1 MENKLS
7 SARALHAELGVG
19 LVRVHV
25 HVVHSRVARYKVGGY
40 LKREL
45 HDGSPLKQ
53 EQHRLLPENFK
64 FAKMENTCRL
74 SRFIS
79 VLWYT

>member
-7 SARALHAELGVG
+7 SARALHAELGAG

-25 HVVHSRVARYKVGGY
+25 HVVHSRVTRYKVGGY
-40 LKREL
+40 LKQKL

-53 EQHRLLPENFK
+53 EQHHLLPGNFK
-64 FAKMENTCRL
+64 LAKWRTQVIKIYICIM
-74 SRFIS
+74 
-79 VLWYT
+79 VP